1 MSYKIKISNSAF
13 DDLAFIKNFIALD
26 NEHKANEYIKKLF
39 EKIDCLQDFPFL
51 GKKGDENKICARD
64 IYFLPCLNHIIIY
77 KVEKQNE
84 LIRLVRVVS
93 HYQNWTNILEK

>member
-51 GKKGDENKICARD
+51 GKKGDENKQSTTENKIQTD
-64 IYFLPCLNHIIIY
+64 GTIKL
-77 KVEKQNE
+77 
-84 LIRLVRVVS
+84 
-93 HYQNWTNILEK
+93 TNQKNLEVFFNPP